1 MPTLLRLLLLLL
13 LLVVVAATAI
23 AVAFVAAPASAATAT
38 ATAARDAALSLPYD
52 AEHVIRADPRSAR
65 GIIRSAVM
73 VARATAQ
80 PVEAGT
86 DVIVEDHHQPNRTT
100 RQ

>member
-23 AVAFVAAPASAATAT
+23 AVAFVAAPASAATAI
-38 ATAARDAALSLPYD
+38 AARDAALSLPYD